1 MFTSFLVFVDVEFNQ
16 ASTFSHDVHVQL
28 QNQTHLLLGHHFI
41 KFKQPWEISVQNTE
55 MRLASPLPYSQRP
68 KEPRH
73 SWGGATTSSVYMKHV
88 KYPEGTSSPP
98 RKVEPQRGERTSFRR
113 KVDLWAEF
121 HETLQPELIRGS
133 GKLASV
139 RGFAEMTQCCWQWNG
154 RLAVEKTRWGA
165 KDDINKISAC
175 NQTC

>member
-41 KFKQPWEISVQNTE
+41 AFKQLWEISVQNTE

-73 SWGGATTSSVYMKHV
+73 GWGGATRSSVYMKHA
-88 KYPEGTSSPP
+88 KYPEGISSK
-98 RKVEPQRGERTSFRR
+98 KVETQRGERRSFRR
-113 KVDLWAEF
+113 KVDLWAKF
-121 HETLQPELIRGS
+121 HETLQPELIRKS

-139 RGFAEMTQCCWQWNG
+139 RVSAEMTQCCWQWNS

-165 KDDINKISAC
+165 KGDINQISAC